1 MLKNSR
7 AKKNLLAACTGL
19 LVAISAAGTGL
30 AQNQPKSLDAL
41 LNQVKTGW
49 NADRAEN
56 RKRVAEFK
64 ASRDRQSSLLSSA
77 RAKFKALEAESA
89 ALETK
94 FTDNEGAITK
104 QEETLRLR
112 LGTMGELFG
121 VIRQSAGDA
130 QAELK
135 SSLVS
140 AQYPGRE
147 KLLIQLAT
155 SKELPRVAELEG
167 LWFAFQQEMI
177 EQGKVAQFKATV
189 TDAAGGKTERDV
201 VRVGVFNAVSEGKY
215 LDWLPE
221 VGNLVELSPQP
232 QGRHQAGAV
241 ALQNGVDGSEWASFG
256 VDFTRG
262 AILRALV
269 QAPST
274 EDRIKQG
281 GYIGGI
287 IIALGILTVIFS
299 LVRFVQLALIGMAV
313 RKQRGNLQKPSSSNP
328 LGRILA
334 LYTAGKDIDAKSLEH
349 KLDEAV
355 MRESTQLESF
365 LWAVKV
371 VSGVAPLLGLLGTV
385 TGMIRTFQS
394 ITLFGTGDPKRMAG
408 GISEAL
414 VTTMLGLIV
423 AITVLFLYSWL
434 KTLSRRVIEILDEQ
448 SAGLVAQKH
457 EAEERRGRSV
467 SATV

>member
-1 MLKNSR
+1 MFNNVR

-19 LVAISAAGTGL
+19 LVAVGAAGSAT

-41 LNQVKTGW
+41 LRQVKSGW

-64 ASRDRQSSLLSSA
+64 ANRDRQAALLASA
-77 RAKFKALEAESA
+77 RAKFKGLEAESA

-94 FTDNEGAITK
+94 FTRNEGEITK

-147 KLLIQLAT
+147 KLLVQLAT

-167 LWFAFQQEMI
+167 LWYAFQQEMI
-177 EQGKVAQFKATV
+177 EQGKVTRFKSTV
-189 TDAAGGKTERDV
+189 TDAAGEQSEREI
-201 VRVGVFNAVSEGKY
+201 VRVGVFNAVSDGKY

-221 VGNLVELSPQP
+221 VNKLVELSPQP
-232 QGRHQAGAV
+232 QGRHQAGA
-241 ALQNGVDGSEWASFG
+241 ADLQGRVDSGQWADFG

-281 GYIGGI
+281 GVVGYVIIG
-287 IIALGILTVIFS
+287 LGILAGIFS
-299 LVRFVQLALIGMAV
+299 LVRFAQLSLIGIAV
-313 RKQRGNLQKPSSSNP
+313 RKQRGNLKKPSSANP

-334 LYTAGKDIDAKSLEH
+334 LYSSAQDIDAKSLEH

-355 MRESTQLESF
+355 MRETSQLESF

-385 TGMIRTFQS
+385 MGMIRTFQS

-434 KTLSRRVIEILDEQ
+434 KTLSQRVVEILDEQ
-448 SAGLVAQKH
+448 SAGLIAQKH
-457 EAEERRGRSV
+457 EAEERRGRV
-467 SATV
+467 ASATV